1 MVPNLSQINGID
13 AYTSKQ
19 EGDRTI
25 YFKDNKVFLVVN
37 KHTIEVRCDDQLSQ
51 HLEEQYES
59 VMESR
64 YFGRG
69 GIEIVPTNQLS
80 EQELADLIRLS
91 YTLTK

>member
-25 YFKDNKVFLVVN
+25 YFKGNKAFLVVN

>member
-1 MVPNLSQINGID
+1 MVPDLSQINGID

-19 EGDRTI
+19 EGDRMI
-25 YFKDNKVFLVVN
+25 YFKDNKAFLVVN

-69 GIEIVPTNQLS
+69 GIEIVPTDQLS